1 MAARFVSSLPM
12 PRSRG
17 WLTVVSV
24 RSALPSF
31 LQVLLDLGFLVEQ
44 VEVGAGVVRD
54 DLGPERPGRAELAA
68 LADGPAED
76 EVHLVRAADVQV
88 VADQLLE
95 EDPPAHRPV
104 QGHGGGE
111 LDLVDR

>member
-31 LQVLLDLGFLVEQ
+31 RYCLTWVFLQAQ
-44 VEVGAGVVRD
+44 VEVGAGAVGD
-54 DLGPERPGRAELAA
+54 DLGPEGPGGAALAA
-68 LADGPAED
+68 LADHPAED
-76 EVHLVRAADVQV
+76 DVHLVRAADVQV
-88 VADQLLE
+88 VADQLPG
-95 EDPPAHRPV
+95 EDPPGQRPV

-111 LDLVDR
+111 LHLVD